1 MLKYLAWKE
10 LLIEP
15 IKNPI
20 YLCFIAL
27 VWEILCV
34 LWWPSQL
41 FLPILPCP
49 FVVFLLSSSPVIT
62 FSHLQSFPINMSPA
76 ALKSNCYGDIFCD
89 TCSKHEACWAARR
102 TEGGLSGMA
111 GLASITM
118 PIETAAQ
125 SSVLHSQIRPLDK
138 KALQL
143 DPTHY
148 NGGEKIRYVTHNP
161 WQCAPVKYF
170 TFGLWFNSVC
180 C

>member
-1 MLKYLAWKE
+1 MKRAADWANNA
-10 LLIEP
+10 IED
-15 IKNPI
+15 ICVLFVFYSTCVRNT
-20 YLCFIAL
+20 LCFVVAIST
-27 VWEILCV
+27 I
-34 LWWPSQL
+34 PPHSS
-41 FLPILPCP
+41 
-49 FVVFLLSSSPVIT
+49 FVVFLLSSSLVIT
-62 FSHLQSFPINMSPA
+62 FPHLQSFPINMSPA

-89 TCSKHEACWAARR
+89 TCSKHDACWAARR

-118 PIETAAQ
+118 SIETAAQ

-148 NGGEKIRYVTHNP
+148 NGGVKIRYVTHNP

-170 TFGLWFNSVC
+170 TFSLWFNSLC